1 MKKLIALGSLVGLP
15 TILSVGHTLPGIV
28 TILLFSTSPAGV
40 LASLG
45 IGAALFGT
53 AGLSPLFTYFVSS
66 AFAPPTAISNWIIG
80 L

>member
-15 TILSVGHTLPGIV
+15 TVLSVGHTLPGIM

-40 LASLG
+40 FSTLG
-45 IGAALFGT
+45 ILALGIT
-53 AGLSPLFTYFVSS
+53 SSLFSYFVSS